1 MIREINMADYDP
13 DNIFAKI
20 LRGEIP
26 NKYVYE
32 NEHVLAFEDIN
43 PQAPVHILVIP
54 KGPYIDMGHFS
65 TKASEEEQI
74 AFSRSIGDIA
84 KILELEKMGFRAIAN
99 TGINGL
105 QEVPHYHLHILGGQP
120 LGRMINLS

>member
-1 MIREINMADYDP
+1 MSDYDV

-20 LRGEIP
+20 LSGEIP
-26 NKYVYE
+26 NKTVYE
-32 NEHVLAFEDIN
+32 DEHVLAFEDIN

-54 KGPYIDMGHFS
+54 KGPYIDMGDFS
-65 TKASEEEQI
+65 KKASEEEQI
-74 AFSRSIGDIA
+74 AFSRSIGDIT

-120 LGRMINLS
+120 LGRMIEVS

>member
-1 MIREINMADYDP
+1 MGSEMCIRDS
-13 DNIFAKI
+13 
-20 LRGEIP
+20 L
-26 NKYVYE
+26 
-32 NEHVLAFEDIN
+32 
-43 PQAPVHILVIP
+43 
-54 KGPYIDMGHFS
+54 DMGDFS
-65 TKASEEEQI
+65 KKAPEEEQI

>member
-1 MIREINMADYDP
+1 MADYDP

-26 NKYVYE
+26 NKTVYE

-54 KGPYIDMGHFS
+54 KGPYTDMGDFS
-65 TKASEEEQI
+65 KKAPEEEQI